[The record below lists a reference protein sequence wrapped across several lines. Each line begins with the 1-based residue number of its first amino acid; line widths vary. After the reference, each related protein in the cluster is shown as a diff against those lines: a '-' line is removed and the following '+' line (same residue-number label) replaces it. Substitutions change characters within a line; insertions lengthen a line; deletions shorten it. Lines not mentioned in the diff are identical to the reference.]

1 MESSNTVISNSH
13 SFVLFPCFLYC
24 FTLQTMVVVELY
36 SFELIDSE
44 NVIYSFIIQLT
55 NNVKETDY
63 TVTVKKNNFLC
74 ASNFCE

>member
-1 MESSNTVISNSH
+1 
-13 SFVLFPCFLYC
+13 
-24 FTLQTMVVVELY
+24 MVVVELY

-63 TVTVKKNNFLC
+63 TVTVKKK
-74 ASNFCE
+74 